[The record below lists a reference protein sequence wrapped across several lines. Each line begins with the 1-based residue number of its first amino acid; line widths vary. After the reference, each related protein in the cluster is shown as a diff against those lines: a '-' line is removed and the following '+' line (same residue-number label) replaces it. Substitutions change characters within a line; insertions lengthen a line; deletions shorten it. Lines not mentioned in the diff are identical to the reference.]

1 MQRRFLCLY
10 LDTGGGHRAPAK
22 VLESLF
28 KERYTEDEVSVKIMH
43 GFARNNY
50 LARFCFETFYH
61 LSLNIYPAMY
71 SFVYRSSGART
82 QHIMSRT
89 LDFTTRRDLRRMLE
103 EEQPTDI
110 VIFHFALI
118 KVVKWALQD
127 LKRTPNVSVMVLD
140 PFTPHSSWFMDPS
153 RQHLIYSQRAK
164 DIAVK
169 EYGVASENIHVM
181 PFLLNRKFLVD
192 YSEQRIEELRE
203 KYGIPQGKKVV
214 LISGGGEGLSDSL
227 PIVLDFIRRK
237 VDFSVIVVC
246 GRSVTLKKSLDLIAA
261 KETSL
266 DLRVFGFVDNMP
278 ELVRV
283 CDCGIIKPGA
293 SSVMEFYAC
302 RKPVVM
308 SSFIYGQELGNVQF
322 VVDNGI
328 GFFVQKSK
336 KIGQVVSD
344 LLKDEKRLSLIQK
357 NFDCLDV
364 SFDGQRIV
372 DCLMNRGERTI

>member
-28 KERYTEDEVSVKIMH
+28 KERYPEDEVSVKIRH
-43 GFARNNY
+43 GFAHNNY
-50 LARFCFETFYH
+50 AARFCFETFYH

-71 SFVYRSSGART
+71 SFVYRSGGPVS
-82 QHIMSRT
+82 QHLMSRA
-89 LDFTTRRDLRRMLE
+89 LDLTTRNHFRRMFE

-127 LKRTPNVSVMVLD
+127 LKIKPNVSVMVLD

-153 RQHLIYSQRAK
+153 LQHLLYSQRAK

-169 EYGVASENIHVM
+169 EYGVAPENIHVM
-181 PFLLNRKFLVD
+181 PFLLNKKFLAD
-192 YSEQRIEELRE
+192 YSTCSVNELRE
-203 KYGIPQGKKVV
+203 KYGIPHGKKVV

-237 VDFSVIVVC
+237 VDFTVIVVC

-261 KETSL
+261 TETSL
-266 DLRVFGFVDNMP
+266 DLRVYGFVDNMP
-278 ELVRV
+278 ELVKI

-302 RKPVVM
+302 RKPVVV
-308 SSFIYGQELGNVQF
+308 SSFVYGQELGNVQF

-328 GFFVQKSK
+328 GFFVQKPK
-336 KIGQVVSD
+336 RIGQVVTE
-344 LLKDEKRLSLIQK
+344 LLNDEKRLSLIQK
-357 NFDCLDV
+357 NFDRLDV
-364 SFDGQRIV
+364 SFDGQKIV
-372 DCLMNRGERTI
+372 DYLIDRD